1 MSPAAKKSAA
11 PAGPRQASS
20 RAGAAPKARA
30 GKSGGAAGDIA
41 AHFTKREP
49 AVQAT
54 YRALLA
60 AARRLG
66 PVTEEAK
73 KTSIHLVRKTAFA
86 GVATRKAALVV
97 TLKADADIANAR
109 IVAHQQTSA
118 HRWHL
123 DVKLLGPK
131 DVDAQFVGWL
141 RHAYALAE

>member
-1 MSPAAKKSAA
+1 MSPTLKKSPASVKPKAVGSRAA
-11 PAGPRQASS
+11 ASPAGTPSV
-20 RAGAAPKARA
+20 
-30 GKSGGAAGDIA
+30 A
-41 AHFTKREP
+41 AHFAGREP
-49 AVQAT
+49 AVLAT

-60 AARRLG
+60 VARQFG
-66 PVTEEAK
+66 PVTEEAR

>member
-1 MSPAAKKSAA
+1 MSPASKQ
-11 PAGPRQASS
+11 PAVHAT
-20 RAGAAPKARA
+20 AV
-30 GKSGGAAGDIA
+30 A
-41 AHFTKREP
+41 AHFTNREP
-49 AVQAT
+49 AVATT

-60 AARRLG
+60 AARKLG
-66 PVTEEAK
+66 PVTEEAR

-97 TLKADADIANAR
+97 TLKSDGDIASPR
-109 IVAHQQTSA
+109 VIKHQQTSA

-123 DVKLLGPK
+123 DVRLLSPR